1 MAGVTLTLSLSP
13 RRGSS
18 AVCVYSFGDIDGVF
32 RTSRLKGYSGP
43 TPEVKP
49 GQVRQGEG
57 QGAGNEGRLEK
68 VTSLVAPDTV
78 TAVTTL
84 PGQRWHRTFGR
95 PQSIL
100 SL

>member
-1 MAGVTLTLSLSP
+1 MAGVTLTLWLSP
-13 RRGSS
+13 DRGSS

-49 GQVRQGEG
+49 GQVRQG
-57 QGAGNEGRLEK
+57 AGNEGT
-68 VTSLVAPDTV
+68 VTTV

-84 PGQRWHRTFGR
+84 PGQRWHRTFGH